1 MVNIKHMFFS
11 AIMLF
16 PFLAQAHSNNY
27 GCEIKKQHIYREMEF
42 AKAYGNWHRVQGLQR
57 ALQRIERNCNN
68 DSWIISDSKKIEEKE
83 FKVARYKAELEI
95 AEKYNDV
102 KEIQKKKKKLE
113 KAEQELR
120 QVRQKG

>member
-1 MVNIKHMFFS
+1 MINIKHILFS

-42 AKAYGNWHRVQGLQR
+42 AKAYENWHCVQELQR

-68 DSWIISDSKKIEEKE
+68 DSWIISGFQAIRK
-83 FKVARYKAELEI
+83 
-95 AEKYNDV
+95 
-102 KEIQKKKKKLE
+102 
-113 KAEQELR
+113 
-120 QVRQKG
+120 